1 MNQNPS
7 RARLDAAA
15 AQALE
20 KSMPGWTLTEDGKA
34 IVRRFKFKDFGAT
47 MAFVNRL
54 ATVADRKDH
63 HPDLKVGY
71 GYCEVLF
78 TTHDAGGLTVLDA
91 DLARQTQAI
100 ADDLAGPPREARKY
114 SWATLPGEQVNPSMI
129 RRMVHGD
136 RTLVARMRF
145 KDGFVVPRHHHVHEQ
160 VTLVQS
166 GTLRF
171 HLGADRSQVVDVGPG
186 EVLVI
191 PSNLPH
197 EVLCIGDVEEMDVFT
212 PVREDW
218 LDGSDAYLRNSK

>member
-1 MNQNPS
+1 MSPNPS
-7 RARLDAAA
+7 RAPLDTAAA
-15 AQALE
+15 RALAQTW
-20 KSMPGWTLTEDGKA
+20 PGWALAPDGKA
-34 IVRRFKFKDFGAT
+34 ITRRFRFKDFEAT
-47 MAFVNRL
+47 MDFVNRL
-54 ATVADRKDH
+54 AAIAARKDH

-91 DLARQTQAI
+91 DSVRETQRLADELTSA
-100 ADDLAGPPREARKY
+100 PRVARKY
-114 SWATLPGEQVNPSMI
+114 AWSEISREQVNPSMI
-129 RRMVHGD
+129 RRMIAGD
-136 RTLVARMRF
+136 RTLVASMQFR
-145 KDGFVVPRHHHVHEQ
+145 DGFLVPQHHHVHEQ

-171 HLGADRSQVVDVGPG
+171 RLGADRSQVVDVGPG